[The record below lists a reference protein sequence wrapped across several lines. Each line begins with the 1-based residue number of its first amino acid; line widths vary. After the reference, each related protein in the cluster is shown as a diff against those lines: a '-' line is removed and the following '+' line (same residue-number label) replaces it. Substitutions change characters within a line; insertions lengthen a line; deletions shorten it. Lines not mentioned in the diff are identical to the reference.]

1 MNLLCSE
8 AENMSVSTNYYEFIK
23 LIYENVSKYIK
34 KYKEETSEYC
44 KKISKIQERYIT
56 RLSGEEILKK
66 IKNIDTEH
74 IIYLSQLIFNIV
86 KVQLTYLNIFIK
98 EVDEIIKSFDKTL
111 KEKNTMSSGY
121 LNEYEDCKN
130 NLQKKYKDIEKA
142 KDLFFDNANITENL
156 LINFYTPKIPN
167 CKNPEIPIVTKSQI
181 ENSTKITKKNEND
194 YSNLVK
200 SAKACEDK
208 FFSLTSNSIDNMT
221 RISCDLTTKM
231 KDNIVSLLL
240 NLKNCFKLPLGEIDT
255 YLPELVNL
263 DENKKIEEI
272 IKSSYKKDDKL
283 IRVQLEK
290 YEIKSIPKYD
300 EDNKDEKFK
309 YIIEDN
315 EIINTI
321 NYMENNFNLI
331 VKGSLS
337 EINSPEKLRCRLLTY
352 KLLSFSKKVQVEIK
366 DLEKSEKVNN
376 NKSNDDDKKNYSI
389 TDEEVKELYE
399 LLEKPENRTIFL
411 KKLNNFRKFGDL
423 EFPTREYYILGNVL
437 NIISRNIKKDKNL
450 ENQLAL
456 VILSET
462 YYKIEDNEKY
472 LNGEE
477 NLGFIIEDD
486 EIIKTIKT
494 MESNFNLFEKGSISK
509 INTPEKIRCKF
520 FTCKLL
526 SFAPKIV
533 EYIKNLLQN
542 NEINNINIPDDKNGD
557 YSLNDDEIKE
567 LYSLLGNIEN
577 KMVFLKQ
584 INNFRKYGY
593 LEFPKKNFEIL
604 CNIFNLISSS
614 IIKDKY
620 FEEQSAIL
628 ILCETYYT
636 MENDKKVY
644 ILDVIKKN
652 KIFHEKE
659 FWNDFINKSILKEVQ
674 RNLQNYIKEHKG
686 DVSSNNQNYDKL
698 VFAQILPI
706 IKTMM
711 EFELDNKKINEL
723 LGDLIA
729 YYKLD
734 KNSKKTLYDMVN
746 FKGTKKQTE
755 IKEKCERFLEI
766 SCIMEDE
773 EEYKESVY
781 ETVKTIN
788 ELKLQQQ
795 NKEENKIEK
804 EEKEEKEK
812 KEENEEKKEK
822 EEDFNELMIKNV
834 NTDEFDKIN
843 QEMIKDDIEEENEE
857 EIEEK
862 K

>member
-1 MNLLCSE
+1 MKYFYNYFIKIYIKLKLKMNFTCSE
-8 AENMSVSTNYYEFIK
+8 VENMSISTNYYEFIK
-23 LIYENVSKYIK
+23 QIYENLVKYIK
-34 KYKEETSEYC
+34 HYLTETIEYYKKLSKY
-44 KKISKIQERYIT
+44 QEKYSPKLKGIE
-56 RLSGEEILKK
+56 LLKK
-66 IKNIDTEH
+66 IKNIDTSH
-74 IIYLSQLIFNIV
+74 ILSICNKINSVIDLQITSLQVF
-86 KVQLTYLNIFIK
+86 TR
-98 EVDEIIKSFDKTL
+98 EADEIIKSFDKTL
-111 KEKNTMSSGY
+111 KEKNMMSSKY
-121 LNEYEDCKN
+121 LNDYEECKN
-130 NLQKKYKDIEKA
+130 TLIKKYKDVDKA
-142 KDLFFDNANITENL
+142 KNLFLDNIIKTEDLLFNFFI
-156 LINFYTPKIPN
+156 PKKQDR
-167 CKNPEIPIVTKSQI
+167 KNSDSQIITKSQI
-181 ENSTKITKKNEND
+181 DNNIKITKKHETE
-194 YSNLVK
+194 YINLVK
-200 SAKACEDK
+200 SAKSYEDK
-208 FFSLTSNSIDNMT
+208 FFDLTDSSIDNIK
-221 RISCDLTTKM
+221 RISCEIMTKM
-231 KDNIVSLLL
+231 KDNIVNFLFTLQ
-240 NLKNCFKLPLGEIDT
+240 NCFKLPLGEIET
-255 YLPELVNL
+255 FLPELIKL
-263 DENKKIEEI
+263 DENKKLEDII
-272 IKSSYKKDDKL
+272 IKTYKKDNKL
-283 IRVQLEK
+283 IRIQIEK
-290 YEIKSIPKYD
+290 YEPSVIGKY
-300 EDNKDEKFK
+300 
-309 YIIEDN
+309 
-315 EIINTI
+315 
-321 NYMENNFNLI
+321 
-331 VKGSLS
+331 
-337 EINSPEKLRCRLLTY
+337 
-352 KLLSFSKKVQVEIK
+352 
-366 DLEKSEKVNN
+366 
-376 NKSNDDDKKNYSI
+376 
-389 TDEEVKELYE
+389 
-399 LLEKPENRTIFL
+399 
-411 KKLNNFRKFGDL
+411 
-423 EFPTREYYILGNVL
+423 
-437 NIISRNIKKDKNL
+437 
-450 ENQLAL
+450 
-456 VILSET
+456 
-462 YYKIEDNEKY
+462 NEKY
-472 LNGEE
+472 VNGEE

-711 EFELDNKKINEL
+711 EFELDNKTINEL

>member
-1 MNLLCSE
+1 MKYFYNYFIKIYIKLKLKMNFTCSE
-8 AENMSVSTNYYEFIK
+8 VENMSISTNYYEFIK
-23 LIYENVSKYIK
+23 QIYENLVKYIK
-34 KYKEETSEYC
+34 HYLTETIEYYKKLSKY
-44 KKISKIQERYIT
+44 QEKYSPKLKGIE
-56 RLSGEEILKK
+56 LLKK
-66 IKNIDTEH
+66 IKNIDTSH
-74 IIYLSQLIFNIV
+74 ILSICNKINSVIDLQITSLQVF
-86 KVQLTYLNIFIK
+86 TR
-98 EVDEIIKSFDKTL
+98 EADEIIKSFDKTL
-111 KEKNTMSSGY
+111 KEKNMMSSKY
-121 LNEYEDCKN
+121 LNDYEECKN
-130 NLQKKYKDIEKA
+130 TLIKKYKDVDKA
-142 KDLFFDNANITENL
+142 KNLFLDNIIKTEDLLFNFFI
-156 LINFYTPKIPN
+156 PKKQDR
-167 CKNPEIPIVTKSQI
+167 KNSDSQIITKSQI
-181 ENSTKITKKNEND
+181 DNNIKITKKHETE
-194 YSNLVK
+194 YINLVK
-200 SAKACEDK
+200 SAKSYEDK
-208 FFSLTSNSIDNMT
+208 FFDLTDSSIDNIK
-221 RISCDLTTKM
+221 RISCEIMTKM
-231 KDNIVSLLL
+231 KDNIVNFLFTLQ
-240 NLKNCFKLPLGEIDT
+240 NCFKLPLGEIET
-255 YLPELVNL
+255 FLPELIKL
-263 DENKKIEEI
+263 DENKKLEDII
-272 IKSSYKKDDKL
+272 IKTYKKDNKL
-283 IRVQLEK
+283 IRIQIEK
-290 YEIKSIPKYD
+290 YEPSVIGKY
-300 EDNKDEKFK
+300 
-309 YIIEDN
+309 
-315 EIINTI
+315 
-321 NYMENNFNLI
+321 
-331 VKGSLS
+331 
-337 EINSPEKLRCRLLTY
+337 
-352 KLLSFSKKVQVEIK
+352 
-366 DLEKSEKVNN
+366 
-376 NKSNDDDKKNYSI
+376 
-389 TDEEVKELYE
+389 
-399 LLEKPENRTIFL
+399 
-411 KKLNNFRKFGDL
+411 
-423 EFPTREYYILGNVL
+423 
-437 NIISRNIKKDKNL
+437 
-450 ENQLAL
+450 
-456 VILSET
+456 
-462 YYKIEDNEKY
+462 NEKY
-472 LNGEE
+472 VNGEE

>member
-1 MNLLCSE
+1 MNFTCSE
-8 AENMSVSTNYYEFIK
+8 VENMSISTNYYEFIK
-23 LIYENVSKYIK
+23 QIYENLVKYIK
-34 KYKEETSEYC
+34 HYLTETIEYYKKLSKY
-44 KKISKIQERYIT
+44 QEKYSPKLKGIE
-56 RLSGEEILKK
+56 LLKK
-66 IKNIDTEH
+66 IKNIDTSH
-74 IIYLSQLIFNIV
+74 ILSICNKINSVIDLQITSLQVF
-86 KVQLTYLNIFIK
+86 TR
-98 EVDEIIKSFDKTL
+98 EADEIIKSFDKTL
-111 KEKNTMSSGY
+111 KEKNMMSSKY
-121 LNEYEDCKN
+121 LNDYEECKN
-130 NLQKKYKDIEKA
+130 TLIKKYKDVDKA
-142 KDLFFDNANITENL
+142 KKLFLDNIITTEDLLFNFFI
-156 LINFYTPKIPN
+156 PKKQDR
-167 CKNPEIPIVTKSQI
+167 KNSDSQIITKSQI
-181 ENSTKITKKNEND
+181 DNNIKITKKHETE
-194 YSNLVK
+194 YINLVK
-200 SAKACEDK
+200 SAKNYEDK
-208 FFSLTSNSIDNMT
+208 FFDLTDSSIDNIK
-221 RISCDLTTKM
+221 RISCEIMTKM
-231 KDNIVSLLL
+231 KDNIVNFLFTLQ
-240 NLKNCFKLPLGEIDT
+240 NCFKLPLGEIET
-255 YLPELVNL
+255 FLPELIKL
-263 DENKKIEEI
+263 DENKKLEDII
-272 IKSSYKKDDKL
+272 IKTYKKDNKL
-283 IRVQLEK
+283 IRIQIEK
-290 YEIKSIPKYD
+290 YEPSVIGKY
-300 EDNKDEKFK
+300 
-309 YIIEDN
+309 
-315 EIINTI
+315 
-321 NYMENNFNLI
+321 
-331 VKGSLS
+331 
-337 EINSPEKLRCRLLTY
+337 
-352 KLLSFSKKVQVEIK
+352 
-366 DLEKSEKVNN
+366 
-376 NKSNDDDKKNYSI
+376 
-389 TDEEVKELYE
+389 
-399 LLEKPENRTIFL
+399 
-411 KKLNNFRKFGDL
+411 
-423 EFPTREYYILGNVL
+423 
-437 NIISRNIKKDKNL
+437 
-450 ENQLAL
+450 
-456 VILSET
+456 
-462 YYKIEDNEKY
+462 NEKY
-472 LNGEE
+472 VNGEE

-804 EEKEEKEK
+804 EEKGEKEK
-812 KEENEEKKEK
+812 KEENDEKREK

>member
-1 MNLLCSE
+1 MKYFYNYFIKIYIKLKLKMNFTCSE
-8 AENMSVSTNYYEFIK
+8 VENMSISTNYYEFIK
-23 LIYENVSKYIK
+23 QIYENLVKYIK
-34 KYKEETSEYC
+34 HYLTETIEYYKKLSKY
-44 KKISKIQERYIT
+44 QEKYSPKLKGIE
-56 RLSGEEILKK
+56 LLKK
-66 IKNIDTEH
+66 IKNIDTSH
-74 IIYLSQLIFNIV
+74 ILSICNKINSVIDLQITSLQVF
-86 KVQLTYLNIFIK
+86 TR
-98 EVDEIIKSFDKTL
+98 EADEILKSFDKTL
-111 KEKNTMSSGY
+111 KEKNMMSSKY
-121 LNEYEDCKN
+121 LNDYEECKN
-130 NLQKKYKDIEKA
+130 TLIKKYKDVDKA
-142 KDLFFDNANITENL
+142 KKLFLDNIITTEDLLFNFFI
-156 LINFYTPKIPN
+156 PKKQDR
-167 CKNPEIPIVTKSQI
+167 KNSDSQIITKSQI
-181 ENSTKITKKNEND
+181 DNNIKITKKHETE
-194 YSNLVK
+194 YINLVK
-200 SAKACEDK
+200 SAKSYEDK
-208 FFSLTSNSIDNMT
+208 FFDLTDSSIDNIK
-221 RISCDLTTKM
+221 RISCEIMTKM
-231 KDNIVSLLL
+231 KDNIVNFLFTLQ
-240 NLKNCFKLPLGEIDT
+240 NCFKLPLGEIET
-255 YLPELVNL
+255 FLPELIKL
-263 DENKKIEEI
+263 DENKKLEDII
-272 IKSSYKKDDKL
+272 IKTYKKDNKL
-283 IRVQLEK
+283 IRIQIEK
-290 YEIKSIPKYD
+290 YEPSVIGKY
-300 EDNKDEKFK
+300 
-309 YIIEDN
+309 
-315 EIINTI
+315 
-321 NYMENNFNLI
+321 
-331 VKGSLS
+331 
-337 EINSPEKLRCRLLTY
+337 
-352 KLLSFSKKVQVEIK
+352 
-366 DLEKSEKVNN
+366 
-376 NKSNDDDKKNYSI
+376 
-389 TDEEVKELYE
+389 
-399 LLEKPENRTIFL
+399 
-411 KKLNNFRKFGDL
+411 
-423 EFPTREYYILGNVL
+423 
-437 NIISRNIKKDKNL
+437 
-450 ENQLAL
+450 
-456 VILSET
+456 
-462 YYKIEDNEKY
+462 NEKY
-472 LNGEE
+472 VNGEE

-804 EEKEEKEK
+804 EEKGEKEK
-812 KEENEEKKEK
+812 KEENDEKREK

>member
-1 MNLLCSE
+1 MNFTCSE
-8 AENMSVSTNYYEFIK
+8 VENMSISTNYYEFIK
-23 LIYENVSKYIK
+23 QIYENLVKYIK
-34 KYKEETSEYC
+34 HYLTETIEYYKKLSKY
-44 KKISKIQERYIT
+44 QEKYSPKLKGIE
-56 RLSGEEILKK
+56 LLKK
-66 IKNIDTEH
+66 IKNIDTSH
-74 IIYLSQLIFNIV
+74 ILSICNKINSVIDLQITSLQVF
-86 KVQLTYLNIFIK
+86 TR
-98 EVDEIIKSFDKTL
+98 EADEIIKSFDKTL
-111 KEKNTMSSGY
+111 KEKNMMSSKY
-121 LNEYEDCKN
+121 LNDYEECKN
-130 NLQKKYKDIEKA
+130 TLIKKYKDVDKA
-142 KDLFFDNANITENL
+142 KKLFLDNIITTEDLLFNFFI
-156 LINFYTPKIPN
+156 PKKQDR
-167 CKNPEIPIVTKSQI
+167 KNSDSQIITKSQI
-181 ENSTKITKKNEND
+181 DNNIKITKKHETE
-194 YSNLVK
+194 YINLVK
-200 SAKACEDK
+200 SAKNYEDK
-208 FFSLTSNSIDNMT
+208 FFDLTDSSIDNIK
-221 RISCDLTTKM
+221 RISCEIMTKM
-231 KDNIVSLLL
+231 KDNIVNFLFTLQ
-240 NLKNCFKLPLGEIDT
+240 NCFKLPLGEIET
-255 YLPELVNL
+255 FLPELIKL
-263 DENKKIEEI
+263 DENKKLEDII
-272 IKSSYKKDDKL
+272 IKTYKKDNKL
-283 IRVQLEK
+283 IRIQIEK
-290 YEIKSIPKYD
+290 YEPSVIGKY
-300 EDNKDEKFK
+300 
-309 YIIEDN
+309 
-315 EIINTI
+315 
-321 NYMENNFNLI
+321 
-331 VKGSLS
+331 
-337 EINSPEKLRCRLLTY
+337 
-352 KLLSFSKKVQVEIK
+352 
-366 DLEKSEKVNN
+366 
-376 NKSNDDDKKNYSI
+376 
-389 TDEEVKELYE
+389 
-399 LLEKPENRTIFL
+399 
-411 KKLNNFRKFGDL
+411 
-423 EFPTREYYILGNVL
+423 
-437 NIISRNIKKDKNL
+437 
-450 ENQLAL
+450 
-456 VILSET
+456 
-462 YYKIEDNEKY
+462 NEKY
-472 LNGEE
+472 VNGEE

>member
-1 MNLLCSE
+1 MNFTCSE
-8 AENMSVSTNYYEFIK
+8 VENMSISTNYYEFIK
-23 LIYENVSKYIK
+23 QIYENLVKYIK
-34 KYKEETSEYC
+34 HYLTETIEYYKKLSKY
-44 KKISKIQERYIT
+44 QEKYSPKLKGIE
-56 RLSGEEILKK
+56 LLKK
-66 IKNIDTEH
+66 IKNIDTSH
-74 IIYLSQLIFNIV
+74 ILSICNKINSVIDLQITSLQVF
-86 KVQLTYLNIFIK
+86 TR
-98 EVDEIIKSFDKTL
+98 EADEIIKSFDKTL
-111 KEKNTMSSGY
+111 KEKNMMSSKY
-121 LNEYEDCKN
+121 LNDYEECKN
-130 NLQKKYKDIEKA
+130 TLIKKYKDVDKA
-142 KDLFFDNANITENL
+142 KKLFLDNIITTEDLLFNFFI
-156 LINFYTPKIPN
+156 PKKQDR
-167 CKNPEIPIVTKSQI
+167 KNSDSQIITKSQI
-181 ENSTKITKKNEND
+181 DNNIKITKKHETE
-194 YSNLVK
+194 YINLVK
-200 SAKACEDK
+200 SAKNYEDK
-208 FFSLTSNSIDNMT
+208 FFDLTDSSIDNIK
-221 RISCDLTTKM
+221 RISCEIMTKM
-231 KDNIVSLLL
+231 KDNIVNFLFTLQ
-240 NLKNCFKLPLGEIDT
+240 NCFKLPLGEIET
-255 YLPELVNL
+255 FLPELIKL
-263 DENKKIEEI
+263 DENKKLEDII
-272 IKSSYKKDDKL
+272 IKTYKKDNKL
-283 IRVQLEK
+283 IRIQIEK
-290 YEIKSIPKYD
+290 YEPSVIGKY
-300 EDNKDEKFK
+300 
-309 YIIEDN
+309 
-315 EIINTI
+315 
-321 NYMENNFNLI
+321 
-331 VKGSLS
+331 
-337 EINSPEKLRCRLLTY
+337 
-352 KLLSFSKKVQVEIK
+352 
-366 DLEKSEKVNN
+366 
-376 NKSNDDDKKNYSI
+376 
-389 TDEEVKELYE
+389 
-399 LLEKPENRTIFL
+399 
-411 KKLNNFRKFGDL
+411 
-423 EFPTREYYILGNVL
+423 
-437 NIISRNIKKDKNL
+437 
-450 ENQLAL
+450 
-456 VILSET
+456 
-462 YYKIEDNEKY
+462 NEKY
-472 LNGEE
+472 VNGEE

-533 EYIKNLLQN
+533 EYIKNLLEN
-542 NEINNINIPDDKNGD
+542 NEINNINIPDEKNGD

-843 QEMIKDDIEEENEE
+843 QEMIKDDMEEENEE

>member
-1 MNLLCSE
+1 MNFTCSE
-8 AENMSVSTNYYEFIK
+8 VENMSISTNYYEFIK
-23 LIYENVSKYIK
+23 QIYENLVKYIK
-34 KYKEETSEYC
+34 HYLTETIEYYKKLSKY
-44 KKISKIQERYIT
+44 QEKYSPKLKGIE
-56 RLSGEEILKK
+56 LLKK
-66 IKNIDTEH
+66 IKNIDTSH
-74 IIYLSQLIFNIV
+74 ILSICNKINSVIDLQITSLQVF
-86 KVQLTYLNIFIK
+86 TR
-98 EVDEIIKSFDKTL
+98 EADEIIKSFDKTL
-111 KEKNTMSSGY
+111 KEKNMMSSKY
-121 LNEYEDCKN
+121 LNDYEECKN
-130 NLQKKYKDIEKA
+130 TLIKKYKDVDKA
-142 KDLFFDNANITENL
+142 KKLFLDNIITTEDLLFNFFI
-156 LINFYTPKIPN
+156 PKKQDR
-167 CKNPEIPIVTKSQI
+167 KNSDSQIITKSQI
-181 ENSTKITKKNEND
+181 DNNIKITKKHETE
-194 YSNLVK
+194 YINLVK
-200 SAKACEDK
+200 SAKNYEDK
-208 FFSLTSNSIDNMT
+208 FFDLTDSSIDNIK
-221 RISCDLTTKM
+221 RISCEIMTKM
-231 KDNIVSLLL
+231 KDNIVNFLFTLQ
-240 NLKNCFKLPLGEIDT
+240 NCFKLPLGEIET
-255 YLPELVNL
+255 FLPELIKL
-263 DENKKIEEI
+263 DENKKLEDII
-272 IKSSYKKDDKL
+272 IKTYKKDNKL
-283 IRVQLEK
+283 IRIQIEK
-290 YEIKSIPKYD
+290 YEPSVIGKY
-300 EDNKDEKFK
+300 
-309 YIIEDN
+309 
-315 EIINTI
+315 
-321 NYMENNFNLI
+321 
-331 VKGSLS
+331 
-337 EINSPEKLRCRLLTY
+337 
-352 KLLSFSKKVQVEIK
+352 
-366 DLEKSEKVNN
+366 
-376 NKSNDDDKKNYSI
+376 
-389 TDEEVKELYE
+389 
-399 LLEKPENRTIFL
+399 
-411 KKLNNFRKFGDL
+411 
-423 EFPTREYYILGNVL
+423 
-437 NIISRNIKKDKNL
+437 
-450 ENQLAL
+450 
-456 VILSET
+456 
-462 YYKIEDNEKY
+462 NEKY
-472 LNGEE
+472 VNGEE

-812 KEENEEKKEK
+812 KEENDEKREK

>member
-1 MNLLCSE
+1 MNFTCSE
-8 AENMSVSTNYYEFIK
+8 VENMSISTNYYEFIK
-23 LIYENVSKYIK
+23 QIYENLVKYIK
-34 KYKEETSEYC
+34 HYLTETIEYYKKLSKY
-44 KKISKIQERYIT
+44 QEKYSPKLKGIE
-56 RLSGEEILKK
+56 LLKK
-66 IKNIDTEH
+66 IKNIDTSH
-74 IIYLSQLIFNIV
+74 ILSICNKINSVIDLQITSLQVF
-86 KVQLTYLNIFIK
+86 TR
-98 EVDEIIKSFDKTL
+98 EADEIIKSFDKTL
-111 KEKNTMSSGY
+111 KEKNMMSSKY
-121 LNEYEDCKN
+121 LNDYEECKN
-130 NLQKKYKDIEKA
+130 TLIKKYKDVDKA
-142 KDLFFDNANITENL
+142 KNLFLDNIITTEDLLFNFFI
-156 LINFYTPKIPN
+156 PKKQDK
-167 CKNPEIPIVTKSQI
+167 KNSDSQIITKSQI
-181 ENSTKITKKNEND
+181 DNNIKITKKHETE
-194 YSNLVK
+194 YINLVK
-200 SAKACEDK
+200 SAKSYEDK
-208 FFSLTSNSIDNMT
+208 FFDLTDSSIDNIK
-221 RISCDLTTKM
+221 RISCEIMTKM
-231 KDNIVSLLL
+231 KDNIVNFLFTLQ
-240 NLKNCFKLPLGEIDT
+240 NCFKLPLGEIET
-255 YLPELVNL
+255 FLPELIKL
-263 DENKKIEEI
+263 DENKKLEDII
-272 IKSSYKKDDKL
+272 IKTYKKDNKL
-283 IRVQLEK
+283 IRIQIEK
-290 YEIKSIPKYD
+290 YEPSVIGKY
-300 EDNKDEKFK
+300 
-309 YIIEDN
+309 
-315 EIINTI
+315 
-321 NYMENNFNLI
+321 
-331 VKGSLS
+331 
-337 EINSPEKLRCRLLTY
+337 
-352 KLLSFSKKVQVEIK
+352 
-366 DLEKSEKVNN
+366 
-376 NKSNDDDKKNYSI
+376 
-389 TDEEVKELYE
+389 
-399 LLEKPENRTIFL
+399 
-411 KKLNNFRKFGDL
+411 
-423 EFPTREYYILGNVL
+423 
-437 NIISRNIKKDKNL
+437 
-450 ENQLAL
+450 
-456 VILSET
+456 
-462 YYKIEDNEKY
+462 NEKY
-472 LNGEE
+472 VNGEE

>member
-1 MNLLCSE
+1 MNFTCSE
-8 AENMSVSTNYYEFIK
+8 VENMSISTNYYEFIK
-23 LIYENVSKYIK
+23 QIYENLVKYIK
-34 KYKEETSEYC
+34 HYLTETIEYYKKLSKY
-44 KKISKIQERYIT
+44 QEKYSPKLKGIE
-56 RLSGEEILKK
+56 LLKK
-66 IKNIDTEH
+66 IKNIDTSH
-74 IIYLSQLIFNIV
+74 ILSICNKINSVIDLQITSLQVF
-86 KVQLTYLNIFIK
+86 TR
-98 EVDEIIKSFDKTL
+98 EADEIIKSFDKTL
-111 KEKNTMSSGY
+111 KEKNMMSSKY
-121 LNEYEDCKN
+121 LNDYEECKN
-130 NLQKKYKDIEKA
+130 TLIKKYKDVDKA
-142 KDLFFDNANITENL
+142 KKLFLDNIITTEDLLFNFFI
-156 LINFYTPKIPN
+156 PKKQDR
-167 CKNPEIPIVTKSQI
+167 KNSDSQIITKSQI
-181 ENSTKITKKNEND
+181 DNNIKITKKHETE
-194 YSNLVK
+194 YINLVK
-200 SAKACEDK
+200 SAKSYEDK
-208 FFSLTSNSIDNMT
+208 FFDLTDSSIDNIK
-221 RISCDLTTKM
+221 RISCEIMTKM
-231 KDNIVSLLL
+231 KDNIVNFLFTLQ
-240 NLKNCFKLPLGEIDT
+240 NCFKLPLGEIET
-255 YLPELVNL
+255 FLPELIKL
-263 DENKKIEEI
+263 DENKKLEDII
-272 IKSSYKKDDKL
+272 IKTYKKDNKL
-283 IRVQLEK
+283 IRIQIEK
-290 YEIKSIPKYD
+290 YEPSVIGKY
-300 EDNKDEKFK
+300 
-309 YIIEDN
+309 
-315 EIINTI
+315 
-321 NYMENNFNLI
+321 
-331 VKGSLS
+331 
-337 EINSPEKLRCRLLTY
+337 
-352 KLLSFSKKVQVEIK
+352 
-366 DLEKSEKVNN
+366 
-376 NKSNDDDKKNYSI
+376 
-389 TDEEVKELYE
+389 
-399 LLEKPENRTIFL
+399 
-411 KKLNNFRKFGDL
+411 
-423 EFPTREYYILGNVL
+423 
-437 NIISRNIKKDKNL
+437 
-450 ENQLAL
+450 
-456 VILSET
+456 
-462 YYKIEDNEKY
+462 NEKY
-472 LNGEE
+472 VNGEE

-812 KEENEEKKEK
+812 KEENDEKREK

>member
-1 MNLLCSE
+1 MSFTCSE
-8 AENMSVSTNYYEFIK
+8 VENMSISTNYYEFIK
-23 LIYENVSKYIK
+23 QIYENLVKYIK
-34 KYKEETSEYC
+34 HYLAETIEYYKKLSKY
-44 KKISKIQERYIT
+44 QEKYSPKLKGIE
-56 RLSGEEILKK
+56 LLKK
-66 IKNIDTEH
+66 IKNIDTSH
-74 IIYLSQLIFNIV
+74 ILSICNKINSVIDLQITSLQVF
-86 KVQLTYLNIFIK
+86 TR
-98 EVDEIIKSFDKTL
+98 EADEIIKSFDKTL
-111 KEKNTMSSGY
+111 KEKNMMSSKY
-121 LNEYEDCKN
+121 LNDYEECKN
-130 NLQKKYKDIEKA
+130 TLIKKYKDVDKA
-142 KDLFFDNANITENL
+142 KKLFLDNIIKTEDLLFNFFI
-156 LINFYTPKIPN
+156 PKKQDR
-167 CKNPEIPIVTKSQI
+167 KNSDSQIITKSQI
-181 ENSTKITKKNEND
+181 DNNIKITKKHETE
-194 YSNLVK
+194 YINLVK
-200 SAKACEDK
+200 SAKNYEDK
-208 FFSLTSNSIDNMT
+208 FFDLTDSSIDNIK
-221 RISCDLTTKM
+221 RISCEIMTKM
-231 KDNIVSLLL
+231 KDNIVNFLFTLQ
-240 NLKNCFKLPLGEIDT
+240 NCFKLPLGEIET
-255 YLPELVNL
+255 FLPELIKL
-263 DENKKIEEI
+263 DENKKLEDI
-272 IKSSYKKDDKL
+272 INKTYKKDNKL
-283 IRVQLEK
+283 IRIQIEK
-290 YEIKSIPKYD
+290 YEPSVIGKY
-300 EDNKDEKFK
+300 
-309 YIIEDN
+309 
-315 EIINTI
+315 
-321 NYMENNFNLI
+321 
-331 VKGSLS
+331 
-337 EINSPEKLRCRLLTY
+337 
-352 KLLSFSKKVQVEIK
+352 
-366 DLEKSEKVNN
+366 
-376 NKSNDDDKKNYSI
+376 
-389 TDEEVKELYE
+389 
-399 LLEKPENRTIFL
+399 
-411 KKLNNFRKFGDL
+411 
-423 EFPTREYYILGNVL
+423 
-437 NIISRNIKKDKNL
+437 
-450 ENQLAL
+450 
-456 VILSET
+456 
-462 YYKIEDNEKY
+462 NEKY
-472 LNGEE
+472 VNGEE

-674 RNLQNYIKEHKG
+674 RNLQNYIKDHKG
-686 DVSSNNQNYDKL
+686 DVNSNNQNYDKL

>member
-1 MNLLCSE
+1 MNFTCSE
-8 AENMSVSTNYYEFIK
+8 VENMSISTNYYEFIK
-23 LIYENVSKYIK
+23 QIYENLVKYIK
-34 KYKEETSEYC
+34 HYLAETIEYYKKLSKY
-44 KKISKIQERYIT
+44 QEKYSPKLKGIE
-56 RLSGEEILKK
+56 LLKK
-66 IKNIDTEH
+66 IKNIDTSH
-74 IIYLSQLIFNIV
+74 ILSICNKINSVIDLQITSLQVF
-86 KVQLTYLNIFIK
+86 TR
-98 EVDEIIKSFDKTL
+98 EADEIIKSFDKTL
-111 KEKNTMSSGY
+111 KEKNMMSSKY
-121 LNEYEDCKN
+121 LNDYEECKN
-130 NLQKKYKDIEKA
+130 TLIKKYKDVDKA
-142 KDLFFDNANITENL
+142 KKLFLDNIITTEDLLFNFFI
-156 LINFYTPKIPN
+156 PKKQDR
-167 CKNPEIPIVTKSQI
+167 KNSDSQIITKSQI
-181 ENSTKITKKNEND
+181 DNNIKITKKHETE
-194 YSNLVK
+194 YINLVK
-200 SAKACEDK
+200 SAKNYEDK
-208 FFSLTSNSIDNMT
+208 FFDLTDSSIDNIK
-221 RISCDLTTKM
+221 RISCEIMTKM
-231 KDNIVSLLL
+231 KDNIVNFLFTLQ
-240 NLKNCFKLPLGEIDT
+240 NCFKLPLGEIET
-255 YLPELVNL
+255 FLPELIKL
-263 DENKKIEEI
+263 DENKKLEDII
-272 IKSSYKKDDKL
+272 IKTYKKDNKL
-283 IRVQLEK
+283 IRIQIEK
-290 YEIKSIPKYD
+290 YEPSVIGKY
-300 EDNKDEKFK
+300 
-309 YIIEDN
+309 
-315 EIINTI
+315 
-321 NYMENNFNLI
+321 
-331 VKGSLS
+331 
-337 EINSPEKLRCRLLTY
+337 
-352 KLLSFSKKVQVEIK
+352 
-366 DLEKSEKVNN
+366 
-376 NKSNDDDKKNYSI
+376 
-389 TDEEVKELYE
+389 
-399 LLEKPENRTIFL
+399 
-411 KKLNNFRKFGDL
+411 
-423 EFPTREYYILGNVL
+423 
-437 NIISRNIKKDKNL
+437 
-450 ENQLAL
+450 
-456 VILSET
+456 
-462 YYKIEDNEKY
+462 NEKY
-472 LNGEE
+472 VNGEE

-812 KEENEEKKEK
+812 KEK

>member
-1 MNLLCSE
+1 MNFTCSE
-8 AENMSVSTNYYEFIK
+8 VENMSISTNYYEFIK
-23 LIYENVSKYIK
+23 QIYENLVKYIK
-34 KYKEETSEYC
+34 HYLAETIEYYKKLTKY
-44 KKISKIQERYIT
+44 QEKYSPKLKGIE
-56 RLSGEEILKK
+56 LLKK
-66 IKNIDTEH
+66 IKNIDTSH
-74 IIYLSQLIFNIV
+74 ILSICNKINSVIDLQITSLQVF
-86 KVQLTYLNIFIK
+86 TR
-98 EVDEIIKSFDKTL
+98 EADEIIKSFDKTL
-111 KEKNTMSSGY
+111 KEKNMMSSKY
-121 LNEYEDCKN
+121 LNDYEECKN
-130 NLQKKYKDIEKA
+130 TLIKKYKDVDKA
-142 KDLFFDNANITENL
+142 KNLFLDNIITTEDLLFNFFI
-156 LINFYTPKIPN
+156 PKKQDR
-167 CKNPEIPIVTKSQI
+167 KNSDSQIITKSQI
-181 ENSTKITKKNEND
+181 DNNIKITKKHETE
-194 YSNLVK
+194 YINLVK
-200 SAKACEDK
+200 SAKSYEDK
-208 FFSLTSNSIDNMT
+208 FFDLTDSSIDNIK
-221 RISCDLTTKM
+221 RISCEIMTKM
-231 KDNIVSLLL
+231 KDNIVNFLFTLQ
-240 NLKNCFKLPLGEIDT
+240 NCFKLPLGEIET
-255 YLPELVNL
+255 FLPELIKL
-263 DENKKIEEI
+263 DENKKLEDII
-272 IKSSYKKDDKL
+272 IKTYKKDNKL
-283 IRVQLEK
+283 IRIQIEK
-290 YEIKSIPKYD
+290 YEPSVIGKY
-300 EDNKDEKFK
+300 
-309 YIIEDN
+309 
-315 EIINTI
+315 
-321 NYMENNFNLI
+321 
-331 VKGSLS
+331 
-337 EINSPEKLRCRLLTY
+337 
-352 KLLSFSKKVQVEIK
+352 
-366 DLEKSEKVNN
+366 
-376 NKSNDDDKKNYSI
+376 
-389 TDEEVKELYE
+389 
-399 LLEKPENRTIFL
+399 
-411 KKLNNFRKFGDL
+411 
-423 EFPTREYYILGNVL
+423 
-437 NIISRNIKKDKNL
+437 
-450 ENQLAL
+450 
-456 VILSET
+456 
-462 YYKIEDNEKY
+462 NEKY
-472 LNGEE
+472 VNGEE

>member
-1 MNLLCSE
+1 
-8 AENMSVSTNYYEFIK
+8 
-23 LIYENVSKYIK
+23 
-34 KYKEETSEYC
+34 
-44 KKISKIQERYIT
+44 
-56 RLSGEEILKK
+56 
-66 IKNIDTEH
+66 
-74 IIYLSQLIFNIV
+74 
-86 KVQLTYLNIFIK
+86 
-98 EVDEIIKSFDKTL
+98 
-111 KEKNTMSSGY
+111 
-121 LNEYEDCKN
+121 
-130 NLQKKYKDIEKA
+130 
-142 KDLFFDNANITENL
+142 
-156 LINFYTPKIPN
+156 
-167 CKNPEIPIVTKSQI
+167 
-181 ENSTKITKKNEND
+181 
-194 YSNLVK
+194 
-200 SAKACEDK
+200 
-208 FFSLTSNSIDNMT
+208 
-221 RISCDLTTKM
+221 M
-231 KDNIVSLLL
+231 KDNIVNFLFTLQ
-240 NLKNCFKLPLGEIDT
+240 NCFKLPLGEIET
-255 YLPELVNL
+255 FLPELIKL
-263 DENKKIEEI
+263 DENKKLEDII
-272 IKSSYKKDDKL
+272 IKTYKKDNKL
-283 IRVQLEK
+283 IRIQIEK
-290 YEIKSIPKYD
+290 YEPSVIGKY
-300 EDNKDEKFK
+300 
-309 YIIEDN
+309 
-315 EIINTI
+315 
-321 NYMENNFNLI
+321 
-331 VKGSLS
+331 
-337 EINSPEKLRCRLLTY
+337 
-352 KLLSFSKKVQVEIK
+352 
-366 DLEKSEKVNN
+366 
-376 NKSNDDDKKNYSI
+376 
-389 TDEEVKELYE
+389 
-399 LLEKPENRTIFL
+399 
-411 KKLNNFRKFGDL
+411 
-423 EFPTREYYILGNVL
+423 
-437 NIISRNIKKDKNL
+437 
-450 ENQLAL
+450 
-456 VILSET
+456 
-462 YYKIEDNEKY
+462 NEKY
-472 LNGEE
+472 VNGEE

>member
-1 MNLLCSE
+1 MNFTCSE
-8 AENMSVSTNYYEFIK
+8 VENMSISTNYYEFIK
-23 LIYENVSKYIK
+23 QIYENLVKYIK
-34 KYKEETSEYC
+34 HYLTETIEYYKKLSKY
-44 KKISKIQERYIT
+44 QEKYSPKLKGIE
-56 RLSGEEILKK
+56 LLKK
-66 IKNIDTEH
+66 IKNIDTSH
-74 IIYLSQLIFNIV
+74 ILSICNKINSVIDLQITSLQVF
-86 KVQLTYLNIFIK
+86 TR
-98 EVDEIIKSFDKTL
+98 EADEIIKSFDKTL
-111 KEKNTMSSGY
+111 KEKNMMSSKY
-121 LNEYEDCKN
+121 LNDYEECKN
-130 NLQKKYKDIEKA
+130 TLIKKYKDVDKA
-142 KDLFFDNANITENL
+142 KKLFLDNIITTEDLLFNFFI
-156 LINFYTPKIPN
+156 PKKQDR
-167 CKNPEIPIVTKSQI
+167 KNSDSQIITKSQI
-181 ENSTKITKKNEND
+181 DNNIKITKKHETE
-194 YSNLVK
+194 YINLVK
-200 SAKACEDK
+200 SAKNYEDK
-208 FFSLTSNSIDNMT
+208 FFDLTDSSIDNIK
-221 RISCDLTTKM
+221 RISCEIMTKM
-231 KDNIVSLLL
+231 KDNIVNFLFTLQ
-240 NLKNCFKLPLGEIDT
+240 NCFKLPLGEIET
-255 YLPELVNL
+255 FLPELIKL
-263 DENKKIEEI
+263 DENKKLEDII
-272 IKSSYKKDDKL
+272 IKTYKKDNKL
-283 IRVQLEK
+283 IRIQIEK
-290 YEIKSIPKYD
+290 YEPSVIGKY
-300 EDNKDEKFK
+300 
-309 YIIEDN
+309 
-315 EIINTI
+315 
-321 NYMENNFNLI
+321 
-331 VKGSLS
+331 
-337 EINSPEKLRCRLLTY
+337 
-352 KLLSFSKKVQVEIK
+352 
-366 DLEKSEKVNN
+366 
-376 NKSNDDDKKNYSI
+376 
-389 TDEEVKELYE
+389 
-399 LLEKPENRTIFL
+399 
-411 KKLNNFRKFGDL
+411 
-423 EFPTREYYILGNVL
+423 
-437 NIISRNIKKDKNL
+437 
-450 ENQLAL
+450 
-456 VILSET
+456 
-462 YYKIEDNEKY
+462 NEKY
-472 LNGEE
+472 VNGEE

-614 IIKDKY
+614 LIKDKY

>member
-1 MNLLCSE
+1 MNFTCSE
-8 AENMSVSTNYYEFIK
+8 VENMSISTNYYEFIK
-23 LIYENVSKYIK
+23 QIYENLVKYIK
-34 KYKEETSEYC
+34 HYLTETIEYYKKLSKY
-44 KKISKIQERYIT
+44 QEKYSPKLKGIE
-56 RLSGEEILKK
+56 LLKK
-66 IKNIDTEH
+66 IKNIDTSH
-74 IIYLSQLIFNIV
+74 ILSICNKINSVIDLQITSLQVF
-86 KVQLTYLNIFIK
+86 TR
-98 EVDEIIKSFDKTL
+98 EADEIIKSFDKTL
-111 KEKNTMSSGY
+111 KEKNMMSSKY
-121 LNEYEDCKN
+121 LNDYEECKN
-130 NLQKKYKDIEKA
+130 TLIKKYKDVDKA
-142 KDLFFDNANITENL
+142 KNLFLDNIIKTEDLLFNFFI
-156 LINFYTPKIPN
+156 PKKQDR
-167 CKNPEIPIVTKSQI
+167 KNSDSQIITKSQI
-181 ENSTKITKKNEND
+181 DNNIKITKKHETE
-194 YSNLVK
+194 YINLVK
-200 SAKACEDK
+200 SAKSYEDK
-208 FFSLTSNSIDNMT
+208 FFDLTDSSIDNIK
-221 RISCDLTTKM
+221 RISCEIMTKM
-231 KDNIVSLLL
+231 KDNIVNFLFTLQ
-240 NLKNCFKLPLGEIDT
+240 NCFKLPLGEIET
-255 YLPELVNL
+255 FLPELIKL
-263 DENKKIEEI
+263 DENKKLEDII
-272 IKSSYKKDDKL
+272 IKTYKKDNKL
-283 IRVQLEK
+283 IRIQIEK
-290 YEIKSIPKYD
+290 YEPSVIGKY
-300 EDNKDEKFK
+300 
-309 YIIEDN
+309 
-315 EIINTI
+315 
-321 NYMENNFNLI
+321 
-331 VKGSLS
+331 
-337 EINSPEKLRCRLLTY
+337 
-352 KLLSFSKKVQVEIK
+352 
-366 DLEKSEKVNN
+366 
-376 NKSNDDDKKNYSI
+376 
-389 TDEEVKELYE
+389 
-399 LLEKPENRTIFL
+399 
-411 KKLNNFRKFGDL
+411 
-423 EFPTREYYILGNVL
+423 
-437 NIISRNIKKDKNL
+437 
-450 ENQLAL
+450 
-456 VILSET
+456 
-462 YYKIEDNEKY
+462 NEKY
-472 LNGEE
+472 VNGEE

-723 LGDLIA
+723 LGDLIT

-822 EEDFNELMIKNV
+822 EENFNELMIKNV

>member
-1 MNLLCSE
+1 MNFTCSE
-8 AENMSVSTNYYEFIK
+8 VENMSISTNYYEFIK
-23 LIYENVSKYIK
+23 QIYENLVKYIK
-34 KYKEETSEYC
+34 HYLTETIEYYKKLSKY
-44 KKISKIQERYIT
+44 QEKYSPKLKGIE
-56 RLSGEEILKK
+56 LLKK
-66 IKNIDTEH
+66 IKNIDTSH
-74 IIYLSQLIFNIV
+74 ILSICNKINSVIDLQITSLQVF
-86 KVQLTYLNIFIK
+86 TR
-98 EVDEIIKSFDKTL
+98 EADEIIKSFDKTL
-111 KEKNTMSSGY
+111 KEKNMMSSKY
-121 LNEYEDCKN
+121 LNDYEECKN
-130 NLQKKYKDIEKA
+130 TLIKKYKDVDKA
-142 KDLFFDNANITENL
+142 KNLFLDNIIKTEDLLFNFFV
-156 LINFYTPKIPN
+156 PKKQDR
-167 CKNPEIPIVTKSQI
+167 KNSDSQIITKSQI
-181 ENSTKITKKNEND
+181 DNNIKITKKHETE
-194 YSNLVK
+194 YINLVK
-200 SAKACEDK
+200 SAKSYEDK
-208 FFSLTSNSIDNMT
+208 FFDLTDSSIDNIK
-221 RISCDLTTKM
+221 RISCEIMTKM
-231 KDNIVSLLL
+231 KDNIVNFLFTLQ
-240 NLKNCFKLPLGEIDT
+240 NCFKLPLGEIET
-255 YLPELVNL
+255 FLPELIKL
-263 DENKKIEEI
+263 DENKKLEDII
-272 IKSSYKKDDKL
+272 IKTYKKDNKL
-283 IRVQLEK
+283 IRIQIEK
-290 YEIKSIPKYD
+290 YEPSVIGKY
-300 EDNKDEKFK
+300 
-309 YIIEDN
+309 
-315 EIINTI
+315 
-321 NYMENNFNLI
+321 
-331 VKGSLS
+331 
-337 EINSPEKLRCRLLTY
+337 
-352 KLLSFSKKVQVEIK
+352 
-366 DLEKSEKVNN
+366 
-376 NKSNDDDKKNYSI
+376 
-389 TDEEVKELYE
+389 
-399 LLEKPENRTIFL
+399 
-411 KKLNNFRKFGDL
+411 
-423 EFPTREYYILGNVL
+423 
-437 NIISRNIKKDKNL
+437 
-450 ENQLAL
+450 
-456 VILSET
+456 
-462 YYKIEDNEKY
+462 NEKY
-472 LNGEE
+472 VNGEE

-804 EEKEEKEK
+804 EEKGEKEK
-812 KEENEEKKEK
+812 KEENDEKREK

>member
-1 MNLLCSE
+1 MNFTCS
-8 AENMSVSTNYYEFIK
+8 AVENMSISTNYYEFIK
-23 LIYENVSKYIK
+23 QIYENLVKYIK
-34 KYKEETSEYC
+34 HYLTETIEYYKKLSKY
-44 KKISKIQERYIT
+44 QEKYSPKLKGIE
-56 RLSGEEILKK
+56 LLKK
-66 IKNIDTEH
+66 IKNIDTSH
-74 IIYLSQLIFNIV
+74 ILSICNKINSVIDLQITSLQVF
-86 KVQLTYLNIFIK
+86 TR
-98 EVDEIIKSFDKTL
+98 EADEIIKSFDKTL
-111 KEKNTMSSGY
+111 KEKNMMSSKY
-121 LNEYEDCKN
+121 LNDYEECKN
-130 NLQKKYKDIEKA
+130 TLIKKYKDVDKA
-142 KDLFFDNANITENL
+142 KKLFLDNIITTEDLLFNFFI
-156 LINFYTPKIPN
+156 PKKQDR
-167 CKNPEIPIVTKSQI
+167 KNSDSQIITKSQI
-181 ENSTKITKKNEND
+181 DNNIKITKKHETE
-194 YSNLVK
+194 YINLVK
-200 SAKACEDK
+200 SAKNYEDK
-208 FFSLTSNSIDNMT
+208 FFDLTDSSIDNIK
-221 RISCDLTTKM
+221 RISCEIMTKM
-231 KDNIVSLLL
+231 KDNIVNFLFTLQ
-240 NLKNCFKLPLGEIDT
+240 NCFKLPLGEIET
-255 YLPELVNL
+255 FLPELIKL
-263 DENKKIEEI
+263 DENKKLEDII
-272 IKSSYKKDDKL
+272 IKTYKKDNKL
-283 IRVQLEK
+283 IRIQIEK
-290 YEIKSIPKYD
+290 YEPSVIGKY
-300 EDNKDEKFK
+300 
-309 YIIEDN
+309 
-315 EIINTI
+315 
-321 NYMENNFNLI
+321 
-331 VKGSLS
+331 
-337 EINSPEKLRCRLLTY
+337 
-352 KLLSFSKKVQVEIK
+352 
-366 DLEKSEKVNN
+366 
-376 NKSNDDDKKNYSI
+376 
-389 TDEEVKELYE
+389 
-399 LLEKPENRTIFL
+399 
-411 KKLNNFRKFGDL
+411 
-423 EFPTREYYILGNVL
+423 
-437 NIISRNIKKDKNL
+437 
-450 ENQLAL
+450 
-456 VILSET
+456 
-462 YYKIEDNEKY
+462 NEKY
-472 LNGEE
+472 VNGEE

-781 ETVKTIN
+781 ETIKSIN
-788 ELKLQQQ
+788 DLKLQQQ
-795 NKEENKIEK
+795 NKKEEEKENEENKEKEGKKETKEK
-804 EEKEEKEK
+804 EEKEEKEGDL
-812 KEENEEKKEK
+812 NSQI
-822 EEDFNELMIKNV
+822 IKNV
-834 NTDEFDKIN
+834 STDEFDKIN
-843 QEMIKDDIEEENEE
+843 QEMIKEDIEEENEE
-857 EIEEK
+857 EIEENNK
-862 K
+862 

>member
-1 MNLLCSE
+1 MNFTCSE
-8 AENMSVSTNYYEFIK
+8 IENMTISTNYYEFIK
-23 LIYENVSKYIK
+23 QIYENLVKYIK
-34 KYKEETSEYC
+34 HYLTETIEYYKKLSKY
-44 KKISKIQERYIT
+44 QEKYSPKLKGIE
-56 RLSGEEILKK
+56 LLKK
-66 IKNIDTEH
+66 IKNIDTSH
-74 IIYLSQLIFNIV
+74 ILSICNKINSVIDLQITSLQVF
-86 KVQLTYLNIFIK
+86 TR
-98 EVDEIIKSFDKTL
+98 EADEIIKSFDKTL
-111 KEKNTMSSGY
+111 KEKNMMSSKY
-121 LNEYEDCKN
+121 LNDYEECKN
-130 NLQKKYKDIEKA
+130 TLIKKYKDVDKA
-142 KDLFFDNANITENL
+142 KNLFLDNIITTEDLLFNFFI
-156 LINFYTPKIPN
+156 PKKQDR
-167 CKNPEIPIVTKSQI
+167 KNSDSQIITKSQI
-181 ENSTKITKKNEND
+181 DNNIKITKKHETE
-194 YSNLVK
+194 YINLVK
-200 SAKACEDK
+200 SAKNYEDK
-208 FFSLTSNSIDNMT
+208 FFDLTDSSIDNIK
-221 RISCDLTTKM
+221 RISCEIMTKM
-231 KDNIVSLLL
+231 KDNIVNFLFTLQ
-240 NLKNCFKLPLGEIDT
+240 NCFKLPLGEIET
-255 YLPELVNL
+255 FLPELIKL
-263 DENKKIEEI
+263 DENKKLEDII
-272 IKSSYKKDDKL
+272 IKTYKKDNKL
-283 IRVQLEK
+283 IRIQIEK
-290 YEIKSIPKYD
+290 YEPSVIGKY
-300 EDNKDEKFK
+300 
-309 YIIEDN
+309 
-315 EIINTI
+315 
-321 NYMENNFNLI
+321 
-331 VKGSLS
+331 
-337 EINSPEKLRCRLLTY
+337 
-352 KLLSFSKKVQVEIK
+352 
-366 DLEKSEKVNN
+366 
-376 NKSNDDDKKNYSI
+376 
-389 TDEEVKELYE
+389 
-399 LLEKPENRTIFL
+399 
-411 KKLNNFRKFGDL
+411 
-423 EFPTREYYILGNVL
+423 
-437 NIISRNIKKDKNL
+437 
-450 ENQLAL
+450 
-456 VILSET
+456 
-462 YYKIEDNEKY
+462 NEKY
-472 LNGEE
+472 VNGEE

-822 EEDFNELMIKNV
+822 EEDFNVLMIKNV

>member
-1 MNLLCSE
+1 MNFTCSE
-8 AENMSVSTNYYEFIK
+8 VENMSISTNYYEFIK
-23 LIYENVSKYIK
+23 QIYENLVKYIK
-34 KYKEETSEYC
+34 HYLTETIEYYKKLSKY
-44 KKISKIQERYIT
+44 QEKYSPKLKGIE
-56 RLSGEEILKK
+56 LLKK
-66 IKNIDTEH
+66 IKNIDTSH
-74 IIYLSQLIFNIV
+74 ILSICNKINSVIDLQITSLQVF
-86 KVQLTYLNIFIK
+86 TR
-98 EVDEIIKSFDKTL
+98 EADEIIKSFDKTL
-111 KEKNTMSSGY
+111 KEKNMMSSKY
-121 LNEYEDCKN
+121 LNDYEECKN
-130 NLQKKYKDIEKA
+130 TLIKKYKDVDKA
-142 KDLFFDNANITENL
+142 KNLFLDNIITTEDLLFNFFI
-156 LINFYTPKIPN
+156 PKKQDR
-167 CKNPEIPIVTKSQI
+167 KNSDSQIITKSQI
-181 ENSTKITKKNEND
+181 DNNIKITKKHETE
-194 YSNLVK
+194 YINLVK
-200 SAKACEDK
+200 SAKSYEDK
-208 FFSLTSNSIDNMT
+208 FFDLTDSSIDNIK
-221 RISCDLTTKM
+221 RISCEIMTKM
-231 KDNIVSLLL
+231 KDNIVNFLFTLQ
-240 NLKNCFKLPLGEIDT
+240 NCFKLPLGEIET
-255 YLPELVNL
+255 FLPELIKL
-263 DENKKIEEI
+263 DENKKLEDII
-272 IKSSYKKDDKL
+272 IKTYKKDNKL
-283 IRVQLEK
+283 IRIQIEK
-290 YEIKSIPKYD
+290 YEPSVIGKY
-300 EDNKDEKFK
+300 
-309 YIIEDN
+309 
-315 EIINTI
+315 
-321 NYMENNFNLI
+321 
-331 VKGSLS
+331 
-337 EINSPEKLRCRLLTY
+337 
-352 KLLSFSKKVQVEIK
+352 
-366 DLEKSEKVNN
+366 
-376 NKSNDDDKKNYSI
+376 
-389 TDEEVKELYE
+389 
-399 LLEKPENRTIFL
+399 
-411 KKLNNFRKFGDL
+411 
-423 EFPTREYYILGNVL
+423 
-437 NIISRNIKKDKNL
+437 
-450 ENQLAL
+450 
-456 VILSET
+456 
-462 YYKIEDNEKY
+462 NEKY
-472 LNGEE
+472 VNGEE

>member
-1 MNLLCSE
+1 MNFTCSE
-8 AENMSVSTNYYEFIK
+8 VENMSISTNYYEFIK
-23 LIYENVSKYIK
+23 QIYENLVKYIK
-34 KYKEETSEYC
+34 HYLTETIEYYKKLSKY
-44 KKISKIQERYIT
+44 QEKYSPKLKGIE
-56 RLSGEEILKK
+56 LLKK
-66 IKNIDTEH
+66 IKNIDTSH
-74 IIYLSQLIFNIV
+74 ILSICNKINSVIDLQITSLQVF
-86 KVQLTYLNIFIK
+86 TR
-98 EVDEIIKSFDKTL
+98 EADEIIKSFDKTL
-111 KEKNTMSSGY
+111 KEKNMMSSKY
-121 LNEYEDCKN
+121 LNDYEECKN
-130 NLQKKYKDIEKA
+130 TLIKKYKDVDKA
-142 KDLFFDNANITENL
+142 KKLFLDNIITTEDLLFNFFI
-156 LINFYTPKIPN
+156 PKKQDR
-167 CKNPEIPIVTKSQI
+167 KNSDSQIITKSQI
-181 ENSTKITKKNEND
+181 DNNIKITKKHETE
-194 YSNLVK
+194 YINLVK
-200 SAKACEDK
+200 SAKSYEDK
-208 FFSLTSNSIDNMT
+208 FFDLTDSSIDNIK
-221 RISCDLTTKM
+221 RISCEIMTKM
-231 KDNIVSLLL
+231 KDNIVNFLFTLQ
-240 NLKNCFKLPLGEIDT
+240 NCFKLPLGEIET
-255 YLPELVNL
+255 FLPELIKL
-263 DENKKIEEI
+263 DENKKLEDII
-272 IKSSYKKDDKL
+272 IKTYKKDNKL
-283 IRVQLEK
+283 IRIQIEK
-290 YEIKSIPKYD
+290 YEPSVIGKY
-300 EDNKDEKFK
+300 
-309 YIIEDN
+309 
-315 EIINTI
+315 
-321 NYMENNFNLI
+321 
-331 VKGSLS
+331 
-337 EINSPEKLRCRLLTY
+337 
-352 KLLSFSKKVQVEIK
+352 
-366 DLEKSEKVNN
+366 
-376 NKSNDDDKKNYSI
+376 
-389 TDEEVKELYE
+389 
-399 LLEKPENRTIFL
+399 
-411 KKLNNFRKFGDL
+411 
-423 EFPTREYYILGNVL
+423 
-437 NIISRNIKKDKNL
+437 
-450 ENQLAL
+450 
-456 VILSET
+456 
-462 YYKIEDNEKY
+462 NEKY
-472 LNGEE
+472 VNGEE